1 MLRSAK
7 ASPGAEVE
15 VQTEVDLEE
24 KLARLRGT
32 ELLGALSES
41 DLRAFV
47 SECSEICLEAGECI
61 FEEGEQGRSLYML
74 LSGAVEVSKQGKR
87 IAEGNPGEYFGEMA
101 LIERKER
108 SATLCAVGAAVV
120 MEIPEEQ
127 FLRYIAKNPQ
137 ALLALLRTLSD
148 RSRHDLDT
156 LAEEHRKLQRYA
168 QDVEDANQELN
179 QIKRQLE
186 ENNRK
191 LERLSTLDTLTGLAN
206 RRRFDEALQQEWRR
220 AARDAGSLS
229 LIFCDI
235 DFFKGYN
242 DSYGH
247 QAGDECLHQV
257 ARALAEVV
265 NRPADLAARYGGEEF
280 VILLV
285 DTVLEGAVFLAERMR
300 ARIES
305 LHIAHRSSGLGA
317 FLTASFGVASLIP
330 RPGLKPEDVIA
341 LADHALYAAKQ
352 QGRNRVVASGALDAP
367 VAPFDN

>member
-1 MLRSAK
+1 MLPSPE
-7 ASPGAEVE
+7 ASHGAGGEVR
-15 VQTEVDLEE
+15 TAADLEA
-24 KLARLRGT
+24 KMVRLRAT

-41 DLRAFV
+41 DLRHLV
-47 SECSEICLEAGECI
+47 DECPEITLEPGECI
-61 FEEGEQGRSLYML
+61 FEEGEEGRSLYL
-74 LSGAVEVSKQGKR
+74 VLSGTAEVSKQGKK
-87 IAEGNPGEYFGEMA
+87 IAEGQPGEYYGEMA
-101 LIERKER
+101 LIEKRER
-108 SATLCAVGAAVV
+108 SATLCALGAAVV
-120 MEIPEEQ
+120 MEIPEPQ
-127 FLRYIAKNPQ
+127 YLKYIAKNPQ
-137 ALLALLRTLSD
+137 ALLALLRTLSV
-148 RSRHDLDT
+148 RSRHDLET
-156 LAEEHRKLQRYA
+156 LADEHRKLQRYA
-168 QDVEDANQELN
+168 QDVEDANLELN
-179 QIKRQLE
+179 EIRRQLE
-186 ENNRK
+186 DNNRK

-206 RRRFDEALQQEWRR
+206 RRRFDEALLQEWRR

-257 ARALAEVV
+257 ACALAEVV

-280 VILLV
+280 VVLLV

-367 VAPFDN
+367 AAFPEA

>member
-1 MLRSAK
+1 MRAETDLETKLSLLRS
-7 ASPGAEVE
+7 
-15 VQTEVDLEE
+15 TDL
-24 KLARLRGT
+24 LRSLP
-32 ELLGALSES
+32 EGALRHLVE
-41 DLRAFV
+41 
-47 SECSEICLEAGECI
+47 ECAEITLEPGECI
-61 FEEGEQGRSLYML
+61 FEEGEQGSSLYVV
-74 LSGAVEVSKQGKR
+74 LSGDVEVTKQGKR
-87 IAEGNPGEYFGEMA
+87 IAEGHPGQYFGEMA
-101 LIERKER
+101 LIEKKER
-108 SATLCAVGAAVV
+108 SATLSALGAAVV
-120 MEIPEEQ
+120 LEIPEPQ
-127 FLRYIAKNPQ
+127 YLTYIARHPD

-168 QDVEDANQELN
+168 QDVEDANLELN
-179 QIKRQLE
+179 EIRQQLE
-186 ENNRK
+186 EKNRQ

-206 RRRFDEALQQEWRR
+206 RRRFDEALLQEWRR
-220 AARDAGSLS
+220 ALRDQGSLS

-247 QAGDECLHQV
+247 QAGDDSLSRV
-257 ARALAEVV
+257 ARALADVV

-285 DTVLEGAVFLAERMR
+285 DTVLEGAAFLAEKMR
-300 ARIES
+300 DRIES

-317 FLTASFGVASLIP
+317 FLTASFGVASLVP
-330 RPGLKPEDVIA
+330 RPGLKPEDLIA

-367 VAPFDN
+367 PGASPKA

>member
-1 MLRSAK
+1 VR
-7 ASPGAEVE
+7 
-15 VQTEVDLEE
+15 TEVDLEA
-24 KLARLRGT
+24 KLALLRGT

-41 DLRAFV
+41 DLRQFV
-47 SECSEICLEAGECI
+47 DECAEITLEAGECI
-61 FEEGEQGRSLYML
+61 FEEGEQGRSVYIV
-74 LSGAVEVSKQGKR
+74 LSGDVEVSKQGKR
-87 IAEGNPGEYFGEMA
+87 IAVGRPGEYFGEMA
-101 LIERKER
+101 LIEKKER
-108 SATLCAVGAAVV
+108 SATLCALGPAAVLEV
-120 MEIPEEQ
+120 AEPQ
-127 FLRYIAKNPQ
+127 YLKYIAKSCQ

-168 QDVEDANQELN
+168 QDVEDANLELN
-179 QIKRQLE
+179 EIRRQLE

-206 RRRFDEALQQEWRR
+206 RRRFDEALQVEWRR

-235 DFFKGYN
+235 DFFKGFN

-280 VILLV
+280 VVLLV

-305 LHIAHRSSGLGA
+305 LRIAHRSSGLGA
-317 FLTASFGVASLIP
+317 FLTASFGVASLVP
-330 RPGLKPEDVIA
+330 RLGVKPEDLIA

-367 VAPFDN
+367 TAPVEV

>member
-1 MLRSAK
+1 VR
-7 ASPGAEVE
+7 
-15 VQTEVDLEE
+15 TEVDLEA
-24 KLARLRGT
+24 KLELLRGT
-32 ELLGALSES
+32 ELLGALS
-41 DLRAFV
+41 DDHLRRLV
-47 SECSEICLEAGECI
+47 DECPEITLDPGECI
-61 FEEGEQGRSLYML
+61 FEEGEEGRSLYIV
-74 LSGAVEVSKQGKR
+74 LSGAVEVSKQGKK
-87 IAEGNPGEYFGEMA
+87 IAEGRTGDYFGEMA
-101 LIERKER
+101 LIEKKER
-108 SATLCAVGAAVV
+108 SATLCALGSAVV
-120 MEIPEEQ
+120 LEIPEPQ
-127 FLRYIAKNPQ
+127 YLRYIAKNPQ

-148 RSRHDLDT
+148 RSRHDLDS

-168 QDVEDANQELN
+168 QDVEDANLELN
-179 QIKRQLE
+179 EIRRQLE

-206 RRRFDEALQQEWRR
+206 RRRFDEALLQEWRR
-220 AARDAGSLS
+220 AARDQGSLS

-280 VILLV
+280 VVLLV

-305 LHIAHRSSGLGA
+305 LRIAHRSSGLGA
-317 FLTASFGVASLIP
+317 FLTASFGVASLVP
-330 RPGLKPEDVIA
+330 RPGVRPEDLIA
-341 LADHALYAAKQ
+341 IADHALYAAKQ

-367 VAPFDN
+367 VAPFEA

>member
-1 MLRSAK
+1 LHGAK
-7 ASPGAEVE
+7 GEVRAAAE
-15 VQTEVDLEE
+15 LEA
-24 KLARLRGT
+24 KLALLRGT
-32 ELLGALSES
+32 DLLGTLSDE
-41 DLRAFV
+41 DLRRLLD
-47 SECSEICLEAGECI
+47 ECGEITLDAGECI
-61 FEEGEQGRSLYML
+61 FEEGEQGRSLYMV
-74 LSGAVEVSKQGKR
+74 LSGGVEVSKQGKR
-87 IAEGNPGEYFGEMA
+87 IAVGRPGEYFGEMA

-108 SATLCAVGAAVV
+108 SATLCALGPAVV
-120 MEIPEEQ
+120 LEIPEPQ
-127 FLRYIAKNPQ
+127 YLKYIAKNCE

-168 QDVEDANQELN
+168 QDVEDANLELN
-179 QIKRQLE
+179 ETRRQLE
-186 ENNRK
+186 EQNRK

-280 VILLV
+280 VVLLV

-330 RPGLKPEDVIA
+330 RPGLKPEDLIA
-341 LADHALYAAKQ
+341 LADHSLYAAKQ

-367 VAPFDN
+367 MAPFEA